1 MKIAIRPRIKNIF
14 KKNKK
19 LTTTKKSIKRI
30 WKNIMWF
37 VLGGVLGFFFF
48 VSFLYIIYQKTHTD
62 RVYEGVIVHKVDMSG
77 KTKEEVA
84 AYFKARNAAIQD
96 TNITIS
102 SPQAE
107 ATLSARQVQFGYD
120 ADLLANQ
127 ALSIGRSADTLSNIS
142 LMYQAFTHD
151 IILPASY
158 TFSDQNFEKI
168 TADIIQKSTI
178 DPIDPLFNFK
188 DNKVVTL
195 REGKDGQEV
204 DKVEVKQAVLT
215 QLKNALE
222 TGERQSINMD
232 LPMKKILA
240 AVAEDKANSLGIKEE
255 IGTGKSSFKGSI
267 ENRAFNINLAASK
280 LNGMLIKPGETFSFN
295 KTVGDISSLNGYK
308 QAYVIQNGKT
318 VLGDGGG
325 VCQVSTTLFRAALQS
340 GLPIVE
346 RNPHAYRVG
355 YYEQDSAP
363 GVDAAIYSP
372 TVDLRFK
379 NDTAHHILIQTYVD
393 LSTQEMHFTLYG
405 TKDDRQVS
413 IGKPIVLSESPAPE
427 PLYQDDPNMPK
438 GEVKQI
444 DFAAPGANVYFTRV
458 VTKDGKE
465 YLSDKF
471 TSHYRPWQAVYM
483 KGTKE

>member
-1 MKIAIRPRIKNIF
+1 MKIAISPQIKKYF
-14 KKNKK
+14 KKTKK
-19 LTTTKKSIKRI
+19 LTATKKTVKRI
-30 WKNIMWF
+30 WKNVMWF

-48 VSFLYIIYQKTHTD
+48 VTFLYIIYQKTHTD

-77 KTKEEVA
+77 KTKQEVA
-84 AYFKARNAAIQD
+84 DYFNAKNAAIRN
-96 TNITIS
+96 TKITLS

-107 ATLSARQVQFGYD
+107 ATFSAKQVHFGFN

-127 ALSIGRSADTLSNIS
+127 AISIGRSKDTISNMSI
-142 LMYQAFTHD
+142 MYQAFTQN

-158 TFSDQNFEKI
+158 TFSDQDFEKI
-168 TADIIQKSTI
+168 TADLIQKSTI
-178 DPIDPLFNFK
+178 QPIDPLFNFR
-188 DNKVVTL
+188 DNKVITV
-195 REGKDGQEV
+195 REGKDGQEI
-204 DKVEVKQAVLT
+204 DKIEVKQAVIN
-215 QLKNALE
+215 QLKNVLE
-222 TGERQSINMD
+222 TGEQQSVNMS
-232 LPMKKILA
+232 LPIKKILA

-255 IGTGKSSFKGSI
+255 IGSGKSSFKGSI
-267 ENRAFNINLAASK
+267 ENRSYNINLAASK

-295 KTVGDISSLNGYK
+295 KTVGDITSLNGYK

-325 VCQVSTTLFRAALQS
+325 VCQVSTTLFRAALNT

-363 GVDAAIYSP
+363 GIDAAIYTPS
-372 TVDLRFK
+372 VDLRFK
-379 NDTAHHILIQTYVD
+379 NDTMHHILIQTYVD
-393 LSTQEMHFTLYG
+393 VAAQEIYFTLYG
-405 TKDDRQVS
+405 TKDNRQVS
-413 IGKPIVLSESPAPE
+413 IGKPIMLSESPAPE

-444 DFAAPGANVYFTRV
+444 DFAAPGANVYFTRI